1 MSEAKDVVEK
11 PQADIQAAQKPER
24 VLQPPV
30 DICEDG
36 AGINLWI
43 DMPGVSRE
51 NLNIQVDRET
61 LLIEGQAKIDMA
73 EGMKSL
79 YADIRS
85 THYRRSFA
93 LSSELD
99 TETIEASMK
108 DGVLNLRIHKKPE
121 SRPRK
126 IEVVTG

>member
-1 MSEAKDVVEK
+1 MSERKDLAET
-11 PQADIQAAQKPER
+11 PPTAAQTAQKPDR

-36 AGINLWI
+36 DGINLWA

-51 NLNIQVDRET
+51 HLNIHVDRDT
-61 LLIEGQAKIDMA
+61 LLIEGQAHIEMP

-79 YADIRS
+79 YADVRS
-85 THYRRSFA
+85 TQYRRSFA

-99 TETIEASMK
+99 TSNIEASMQ

-126 IEVVTG
+126 IEVTTG